1 MEQQAQRGSATASRR
16 GTPLRQTN
24 GYVQHRLGRLIKT
37 VRPTPIYQR
46 PDPRAPAYWRL
57 PANYYLMMQRQQG
70 GWCGVLMQNGAL
82 GWVPRNA
89 VEITAYDVVYT
100 LPRGVDPNYVT
111 RLAMQYLGTRYRW
124 GGNDPRTGVD
134 CSGFVKLVY
143 EHLGVR
149 LPRRARE
156 QALTGIPITRIE
168 DLQPGDRLYFSVKGK
183 YIDHTGIYIG
193 DGYFIHSARTRGGV
207 AIDHLSHPL
216 YRRSLVAARR

>member
-1 MEQQAQRGSATASRR
+1 MEQQRHTNRTLSARSAS
-16 GTPLRQTN
+16 GQN
-24 GYVQHRLGRLIKT
+24 GYVQYRLGRLIRV

-46 PDPRAPAYWRL
+46 PDLRAPVYWHV
-57 PANYYLMMQRQQG
+57 PARYHLMMRQQRG
-70 GWCGVLMQNGAL
+70 NWCGVLMQNGTL
-82 GWVPRNA
+82 GWLPRSA
-89 VEITAYDVVYT
+89 VHITPYEVIYT

-111 RLAMQYLGTRYRW
+111 RLAMQYLGARYRW

-143 EHLGVR
+143 EQLGVR

-156 QALTGIPITRIE
+156 QALKGIPITRIE
-168 DLQPGDRLYFSVKGK
+168 HLQPGDRLYFSIKGK
-183 YIDHTGIYIG
+183 HIDHTGIYIG
-193 DGYFIHSARTRGGV
+193 DGYFIHSARSRGGV